1 MIKSRRVLPGEE
13 VAVEEEYIPA
23 EGTYNEDGIIYAS
36 QVGELELNLEEM
48 TASVRSPNPPN
59 VLRIGDVV
67 FATVADTRST
77 MATVDVVAK
86 DGNERTVG
94 GETYGTIHVS
104 KISSGYTEDV
114 TKEMRKG
121 DIIRARVTQIKPS
134 LQLTTK
140 EEHLGVV
147 KARCW
152 KCRDEMVR
160 RGKLLYC
167 EKCDRKVTRKISD
180 DYGEVVF

>member
-1 MIKSRRVLPGEE
+1 MIQTKRVLPGEE
-13 VAVEEEYIPA
+13 VAVEEEYLA
-23 EGTYNEDGIIYAS
+23 SEGTYNEDGIIYAS
-36 QVGELELNLEEM
+36 QVGDLELNLEEM
-48 TASVRSPNPPN
+48 TAGVRSPNPPN
-59 VLRIGDVV
+59 VLRNGDVV
-67 FATVADTRST
+67 FGIIADTRST

-86 DGNERTVG
+86 DGSERGVG

-104 KISSGYTEDV
+104 KISPGYTEDV
-114 TKEMRKG
+114 TKELRKG

-152 KCRDEMVR
+152 KCRGEMVR
-160 RGKLLYC
+160 RGKMLLC
-167 EKCDRKVTRKISD
+167 EECDRKATRKIAD
-180 DYGEVVF
+180 DYGEVIF